1 MGKSLTDCLCLQAV
15 LGCVASAIVAFVV
28 LTISTMNPYMAF
40 LAITNICGVLLC
52 ILGMMNML
60 GWELGVIESIS
71 ITILVGLSV
80 GAI

>member
-1 MGKSLTDCLCLQAV
+1 
-15 LGCVASAIVAFVV
+15 
-28 LTISTMNPYMAF
+28 MNPYMAF

-52 ILGMMNML
+52 ILGLMNIL